1 MKKFSMIYHIL
12 LSLSFIP
19 LNAQAKG
26 HLVIIGGGDKPD
38 VVIQKIIQ
46 IGGGDNGKI
55 LVIPNASS
63 EQVESAVWQVDQ
75 FKSFGAKNVS
85 PVYFTRES
93 ANDDSIIN
101 KFDDADCVFFCGGD
115 QSRLTADL
123 LGTKLLNKIRQVYE
137 NGGVISGT
145 SAGAAVMSKVMIT
158 GNEFINKDT
167 TEIFNMIE
175 KGNVETTE
183 GFGFITNAVI
193 DQHFIKRKRN
203 NRLINVILENPD
215 LLGIGIDE
223 STAILVNPDNTF
235 EVLGESEV
243 IIYDPSDAK
252 DIKVNDKGKICVN
265 NLKINILFAGQKF
278 DMNKRQIIE

>member
-1 MKKFSMIYHIL
+1 
-12 LSLSFIP
+12 
-19 LNAQAKG
+19 
-26 HLVIIGGGDKPD
+26 
-38 VVIQKIIQ
+38 
-46 IGGGDNGKI
+46 
-55 LVIPNASS
+55 
-63 EQVESAVWQVDQ
+63 
-75 FKSFGAKNVS
+75 
-85 PVYFTRES
+85 
-93 ANDDSIIN
+93 
-101 KFDDADCVFFCGGD
+101 
-115 QSRLTADL
+115 
-123 LGTKLLNKIRQVYE
+123 
-137 NGGVISGT
+137 
-145 SAGAAVMSKVMIT
+145 MIT